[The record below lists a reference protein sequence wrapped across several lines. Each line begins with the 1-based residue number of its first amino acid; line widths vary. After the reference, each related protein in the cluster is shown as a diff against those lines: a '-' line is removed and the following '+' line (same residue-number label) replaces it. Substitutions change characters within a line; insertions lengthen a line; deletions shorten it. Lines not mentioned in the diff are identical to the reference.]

1 MTNDSAGHVAVIGA
15 GAWGTTL
22 ARLLAGQG
30 TSVRLWAA
38 TDELADEI
46 QSHRE
51 NVTFLPGFEL
61 PDGLSVSADG
71 ARVMDGARAIIWVVP
86 SEWLREVAQKI
97 APHMPA
103 DALIIC
109 ATKGIERGS
118 GLRMSEVLAE
128 ELGAGERMVALSGP
142 NLSREI
148 AAGQP
153 AVSVAACANEDR
165 AQLAQELLSSS
176 LFRVY
181 RNTDIIGVELC
192 GALKNVIAIGAGIS
206 DGMGFGTNVRSAL
219 ITRGLAEMTRLG
231 VAAGAR
237 PETFAGVAGMGDLL
251 TTCTSKLS
259 RNHTCGMRLAAGE
272 TREEIQAS
280 TPSVAEGIWTT
291 VAEVEMAQRLEM
303 EAPIAEA
310 VHRVLFD
317 GGDPREAAVYLMT
330 REQRAE
336 Y

>member
-1 MTNDSAGHVAVIGA
+1 MMSDGRGHVAVIGA

-46 QSHRE
+46 EAHRE
-51 NVTFLPGFEL
+51 NVTFLPDFAL
-61 PDGLSVSADG
+61 PDGISVSADG
-71 ARVMDGARAIIWVVP
+71 AEVLDQARAVVWVVP
-86 SEWLREVAQKI
+86 SAWIREVAAKL
-97 APHMPA
+97 APHVPG
-103 DALIIC
+103 DALTIC
-109 ATKGIERGS
+109 ATKGIEQGS
-118 GLRMSEVLAE
+118 GLRMSEVLGE
-128 ELGAGERMVALSGP
+128 ELGTGEPMVALSGP

-153 AVSVAACANEDR
+153 AVSVAACACEDR
-165 AQLAQELLSSS
+165 AQQAQELLSYS

-181 RNTDIIGVELC
+181 RNTDIVGVELG

-219 ITRGLAEMTRLG
+219 VTRGLAEMTRLG

-259 RNHTCGMRLAAGE
+259 RNYVCGTRLAAGE

-291 VAEVEMAQRLEM
+291 VSEVEMAQRLGM

-310 VHRVLFD
+310 VHAVLFD
-317 GGDPREAAVYLMT
+317 GADPREAAVRLMT

>member
-1 MTNDSAGHVAVIGA
+1 MMSDSRGHVAVIGA

-22 ARLLAGQG
+22 ARLLAQQG

-46 QSHRE
+46 ESHRE

-61 PDGLSVSADG
+61 PDGVSVSSDGSQVLDG
-71 ARVMDGARAIIWVVP
+71 AQAIIWVVP
-86 SEWLREVAQKI
+86 SAWLREVAKSL
-97 APHMPA
+97 APHVPD
-103 DALIIC
+103 DALAIC

-118 GLRMSEVLAE
+118 GLRMSELLDE
-128 ELGAGERMVALSGP
+128 ELGTGDDMVALSGP

-153 AVSVAACANEDR
+153 AVSVAACAREDQAR
-165 AQLAQELLSSS
+165 QAQELLSTS

-181 RNTDIIGVELC
+181 RNSDIMGVELC

-219 ITRGLAEMTRLG
+219 VTRGLAEMTRLG

-237 PETFAGVAGMGDLL
+237 PETFAGIAGMGDLL

-291 VAEVEMAQRLEM
+291 VAEVEMAQRLGM

-310 VHRVLFD
+310 VHAVLFD
-317 GGDPREAAVYLMT
+317 GADPRDAAVYLMT

>member
-1 MTNDSAGHVAVIGA
+1 MSDSRGHVAVIGA
-15 GAWGTTL
+15 GAWGTAL

-30 TSVRLWAA
+30 KSVRLWAA
-38 TDELADEI
+38 TDELAAEI
-46 QSHRE
+46 EDHRE
-51 NVTFLPGFEL
+51 NVTFLPGFAL
-61 PDGLSVSADG
+61 PDAVSVSADG
-71 ARVMDGARAIIWVVP
+71 AQVLGGARAVVWVVP
-86 SEWLREVAQKI
+86 SEWLREVAAKL
-97 APHMPA
+97 APQMPG
-103 DALIIC
+103 DALVIC

-118 GLRMSEVLAE
+118 GLRMSEALGE
-128 ELGAGERMVALSGP
+128 ELETGEQLVALSGP

-153 AVSVAACANEDR
+153 AVSVAACGDEDR
-165 AQLAQELLSSS
+165 ARQAQELLSTA

-237 PETFAGVAGMGDLL
+237 AETFAGIAGMGDLL
-251 TTCTSKLS
+251 TTCTSELS

-291 VAEVEMAQRLEM
+291 VAEVEMARRLEM
-303 EAPIAEA
+303 ETPIAEA
-310 VHRVLFD
+310 VHAVLFD
-317 GGDPREAAVYLMT
+317 GADPREAAVYLMT